1 MVSSGKHKLII
12 LLLLLGIFLAIP
24 TLYFLA
30 NHKFKRNG
38 SVKVSNWIDAFS
50 IKNDGNYLVIDK
62 ETKELTIFKNYK
74 EVDVYPVTIGKK
86 PGNKIFSGDNRTPEG
101 IFLVKSIENSSHW
114 VYDYKNDTLDPIRGA
129 YGPWFVRLSVPGFNG
144 IGIHGFYHDE
154 DLGER
159 ASHGCIRLNND
170 DLENLVEFVKP
181 GMPVVII
188 PDKSDLEVNEK
199 LLSTKTNRKKSMSRV
214 SE

>member
-1 MVSSGKHKLII
+1 MVISGKHKLFI
-12 LLLLLGIFLAIP
+12 LLALLGIVLSIP
-24 TLYFLA
+24 TVYYLA
-30 NHKFKRNG
+30 NHKFKRAGN
-38 SVKVSNWIDAFS
+38 VRVSKWIDAFS
-50 IKNDGNYLVIDK
+50 IKNDGNYLIIDK

-74 EVDVYPVTIGKK
+74 EVNTYPVTIGKK

-129 YGPWFVRLSVPGFNG
+129 YGPWFVRLNVPGFNG

-154 DLGER
+154 ELGER
-159 ASHGCIRLNND
+159 ASHGCIRLKNE

-188 PDKSDLEVNEK
+188 PDENDLEVNEK
-199 LLSTKTNRKKSMSRV
+199 LLGSKRTRRESV
-214 SE
+214 SKASE